1 PGRTVFVF
9 PGQGSQWPGMA
20 AALLDTEP
28 VFAEK
33 ITQCEK
39 ALAPHVDWSLT
50 RLLRDT
56 EPLERVDVVQ
66 PALWAVM
73 VSLAALWQHHGIH
86 PDAVLGHSQ
95 GEIAA
100 AVVAG
105 ALTIEDGAAVVALR
119 SRALDAIAG
128 DGGMVS
134 VRLSAERTTE
144 LLAPW
149 ADRISVAAYN
159 SPTTTVVAGE
169 STALRELL
177 AVCEREGVR
186 ARSIPVDYASHSPHV
201 EKIRTRLLD
210 VLAGISPQAPRI
222 PMFSTVTGDWLT
234 TPPDTAYW
242 YTNLRQPVL
251 LAPALKTLHETGHTH
266 FVETSPH
273 PVLVPTIEE
282 TLDTAVTLPTLRRD
296 EGDRRRLLTSL
307 AHAWTT
313 GLTVDWTTAIP
324 RGRRVELPTYPF

>member
-1 PGRTVFVF
+1 
-9 PGQGSQWPGMA
+9 
-20 AALLDTEP
+20 
-28 VFAEK
+28 
-33 ITQCEK
+33 
-39 ALAPHVDWSLT
+39 
-50 RLLRDT
+50 
-56 EPLERVDVVQ
+56 
-66 PALWAVM
+66 
-73 VSLAALWQHHGIH
+73 
-86 PDAVLGHSQ
+86 
-95 GEIAA
+95 AA

-105 ALTIEDGAAVVALR
+105 ALSLEDGARVSALR

-128 DGGMVS
+128 EGGMVS
-134 VRLSAERTTE
+134 LGLSAERAE
-144 LLAPW
+144 QLLTPW

-159 SPTTTVVAGE
+159 SPTTTVVAGD
-169 STALRELL
+169 SDALAELL
-177 AVCEREGVR
+177 ATCERDGVR
-186 ARSIPVDYASHSPHV
+186 ARAIPVDYASHSPHI
-201 EKIRTRLLD
+201 ERLRDRLLD

-251 LAPALKTLHETGHTH
+251 LTRALEALHEAGHTH

-273 PVLVPTIEE
+273 PVLVPAVEE
-282 TLDTAVTLPTLRRD
+282 TLDTAVTVPTLRRD